1 LSQKKL
7 AFVFPP
13 FASDYP
19 DDPFTSLT
27 GFDACFR
34 KFLSRA
40 AEFADPELIQFTIPS
55 RTFLEDELKTQYIS
69 YIQACSLVSW
79 FREKGVV
86 PAYCSG
92 YSMGI
97 YAALFQSEVISFL
110 DGLVLI
116 RQAYKEIKKAT
127 GRQEY
132 GMCSIIGL
140 NQDDVE
146 QLIQK
151 QKLNLKLA
159 IQNSVCSF
167 SISGTAEDIVRLT
180 ESAQKEGALSTRVL
194 NVSVPYHSGFLKDT
208 AGGFSEFV
216 NQMQF
221 RSPKMPIV
229 SLVDQEILLEEHA
242 LKNEV
247 VRNLFTS
254 LNWYETQLYL
264 QELGV
269 NRFVECGAGKGIVK
283 NARFIEGD
291 AVSYTANS
299 YTALLEVK

>member
-19 DDPFTSLT
+19 DDPFCNLP
-27 GFDACFR
+27 GFDAIFR
-34 KFLSRA
+34 KYLMRA
-40 AEFADPELIQFTIPS
+40 AEFADTELSQFSIPV
-55 RTFLEDELKTQYIS
+55 RTFLDDELKTQYIS
-69 YIQACSLVSW
+69 YIQACALVSW
-79 FREKGVV
+79 FREKDIV

-97 YAALFQSEVISFL
+97 YAALFQAEVISFL

-116 RQAYKEIKKAT
+116 RQAFKEIHKVT
-127 GRQEY
+127 GEQKY
-132 GMCSIIGL
+132 GMCAVIGL
-140 NQDDVE
+140 NLNDMK
-146 QLIQK
+146 QLMENE
-151 QKLNLKLA
+151 KLNLKMA
-159 IQNSVCSF
+159 IQNSICSF
-167 SISGTAEDIVRLT
+167 SYSGPSDEIMKLT
-180 ESAQKEGALSTRVL
+180 ESAQHEGALSTRVL
-194 NVSVPYHSGFLKDT
+194 NVSVPYHSFFLQDT
-208 AGGFSEFV
+208 AAGFSEFV

-221 RSPKMPIV
+221 RSPKMPII
-229 SLVDQEILLEEHA
+229 SLIDQEILLEEHA

-269 NRFVECGAGKGIVK
+269 NRFVECGSGKGIVK

-291 AVSYTANS
+291 AVFYTANS
-299 YTALLEVK
+299 FTALLNSK

>member
-19 DDPFTSLT
+19 DDPFSNLT
-27 GFDACFR
+27 GFEDCFR

-40 AEFADPELIQFTIPS
+40 AEFADPDLTKFNIPVQ
-55 RTFLEDELKTQYIS
+55 TFLDDELKTQYIS

-79 FREKGVV
+79 FRAKGVV

-97 YAALFQSEVISFL
+97 YAALFQAEVISFL

-116 RQAYKEIKKAT
+116 RQAYKEIKKVT
-127 GRQEY
+127 GAGAY

-140 NQDDVE
+140 NQNDIE
-146 QLIQK
+146 QVILRDK
-151 QKLNLKLA
+151 MNLKLA

-167 SISGTAEDIVRLT
+167 SVSGTADDILRLT
-180 ESAQKEGALSTRVL
+180 ESAQKEGALSSRVL
-194 NVSVPYHSGFLKDT
+194 NVSVPYHSVFLKDT
-208 AGGFSEFV
+208 DSGFSEFV

-221 RSPKMPIV
+221 RGPKMPIV
-229 SLVDQEILLEEHA
+229 SLIDQELLLEEHL
-242 LKNEV
+242 LKREI

-291 AVSYTANS
+291 AVFYTANS
-299 YTALLEVK
+299 FTASLELK

>member
-1 LSQKKL
+1 MSQKKL

-19 DDPFTSLT
+19 DDPFTNLT
-27 GFDACFR
+27 GFEECFR
-34 KFLSRA
+34 KYLSRA
-40 AEFADPELIQFTIPS
+40 AEFADPDLIKFTIPS

-69 YIQACSLVSW
+69 YIQACALVSW
-79 FREKGVV
+79 FRAKGVI
-86 PAYCSG
+86 PAYCAG

-97 YAALFQSEVISFL
+97 YAALFQAEVISFL

-116 RQAYKEIKKAT
+116 RQAYKEIKRVT
-127 GRQEY
+127 GSTIY
-132 GMCSIIGL
+132 GMCAIIGL
-140 NQDDVE
+140 NQNDIE
-146 QLIQK
+146 QVISREK
-151 QKLNLKLA
+151 MNLKLA

-167 SISGTAEDIVRLT
+167 SISGTAEDILRLT
-180 ESAQKEGALSTRVL
+180 ESAQKEGALSSRAL
-194 NVSVPYHSGFLKDT
+194 NVSVPYHSVFLKDT
-208 AGGFSEFV
+208 DTGFSEFI

-229 SLVDQEILLEEHA
+229 SLVDQEILLEEHL
-242 LKNEV
+242 LKNEI
-247 VRNLFTS
+247 VRNLFTP

-269 NRFVECGAGKGIVK
+269 NRFVECGSGKGIVK

-291 AVSYTANS
+291 AVFYTANS
-299 YTALLEVK
+299 FTVLLDAK

>member
-19 DDPFTSLT
+19 DDPFINLT
-27 GFDACFR
+27 GFDDCFR

-40 AEFADPELIQFTIPS
+40 AEFADPDLIQFAIPS
-55 RTFLEDELKTQYIS
+55 NTFLDDELKTQYIS

-110 DGLVLI
+110 DGLVFI
-116 RQAYKEIKKAT
+116 RQAYKEIKKIT
-127 GRQEY
+127 RKKEF
-132 GMCSIIGL
+132 GMCVIIGL
-140 NQDDVE
+140 NLDDLE
-146 QLIQK
+146 QLIRK
-151 QKLNLKLA
+151 EKLNLKLA

-167 SISGTAEDIVRLT
+167 SISGVAEDILRLM
-180 ESAQKEGALSTRVL
+180 ESAQKEGALSMRVL
-194 NVSVPYHSGFLKDT
+194 NVSVPYHSDFLKDT

-221 RSPKMPIV
+221 RSSKLPIV

-254 LNWYETQLYL
+254 LNWYKTQLFL

-269 NRFVECGAGKGIVK
+269 NRFVECGSGKVIVK

-291 AVSYTANS
+291 AVFYTANS
-299 YTALLEVK
+299 FTVILDEK